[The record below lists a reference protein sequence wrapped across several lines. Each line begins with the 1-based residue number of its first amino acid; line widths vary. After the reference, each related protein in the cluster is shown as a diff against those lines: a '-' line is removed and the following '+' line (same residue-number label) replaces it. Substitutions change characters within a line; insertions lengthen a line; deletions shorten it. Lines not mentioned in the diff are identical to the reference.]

1 MKKNGI
7 LNAPL
12 SKIIAQLGHTDRLV
26 VCDCGLPIPLDSE
39 VIDLALTKN
48 IPRFIDTLKIILEE
62 FAVEKAVIAEEITTK
77 SKGLLKEIESLLKG
91 VEIQKVSHEK
101 FKDLTKKNGTIV
113 FVRTGVATPYANI
126 ILIAGVTFN

>member
-12 SKIIAQLGHTDRLV
+12 SKIIAQLGHSDKLV
-26 VCDCGLPIPLDSE
+26 ICDCGLPIPIDSE

-62 FAVEKAVIAEEITTK
+62 FAVEKAVIAEEIFAK
-77 SKGLLKEIESLLKG
+77 NNGLLKEIESLLKG
-91 VEIQKVSHEK
+91 VEIQQVTHEK
-101 FKDLTKKNGTIV
+101 FKDLTRKNGTIV
-113 FVRTGVATPYANI
+113 FVRTGEASPYANI
-126 ILIAGVTFN
+126 ILTAGVTFN